1 MINNLQTNEFLNQA
15 NFLVKKLDKKTTST
29 GKPFYEMIL
38 SDRTGEIVARI

>member
-15 NFLVKKLDKKTTST
+15 NFLVKLVNKTTST